1 MSEGVSEK
9 TPDSGPKALEDIQP
23 CEPRFPSDLT
33 STRSGARQPGTK
45 PYFVPT
51 SRPREPQE
59 AFRAMVQGLM
69 QENAR
74 LWSEREAFN
83 VGAHL
88 NLRMVLNSGRVE
100 SWEKVKG
107 RIETA

>member
-1 MSEGVSEK
+1 
-9 TPDSGPKALEDIQP
+9 
-23 CEPRFPSDLT
+23 
-33 STRSGARQPGTK
+33 
-45 PYFVPT
+45 
-51 SRPREPQE
+51 
-59 AFRAMVQGLM
+59 MVQGLM